1 MKRSLLLVLFFLA
14 CVLSSCKK
22 TSSLPTDY
30 IVAEVNGESI
40 YYSEIENALKNIEDG
55 NITFDAI
62 LRNSINELLVVQMAP
77 SYGIDVPQ
85 EEFETYIEQYKT
97 SYADIYAKGV
107 ELYGGEDKF
116 MEGLLRQKIFN
127 KTRSY
132 LTKNVLEP
140 ITVSDEEISAYCEMY
155 SVDPELLSEDEYDVV
170 YDRLH
175 LDKEDVYFFE
185 WMLSQ
190 WEKHDIKIYYGSY
203 ANTSSLSKT
212 G

>member
-1 MKRSLLLVLFFLA
+1 MKKFIVILLTIVTCIL
-14 CVLSSCKK
+14 CSCRK
-22 TSSLPTDY
+22 SIDVPPDN
-30 IVAEVNGESI
+30 IAAEVNGEPI
-40 YYSEIENALKNIEDG
+40 YFTEIENALKNIRDE
-55 NITFDAI
+55 NITFDTI
-62 LRNSINELLVVQMAP
+62 LRNSVNELIVVQMAP

-85 EEFETYIEQYKT
+85 EEFEAYIEQYKS

-116 MEGLLRQKIFN
+116 IEGLLRQKIFN

-132 LTKNVLEP
+132 LTQNVLEP

-175 LDKEDVYFFE
+175 LDKEDAYFFE

-203 ANTSSLSKT
+203 ANTSSLNKT

>member
-1 MKRSLLLVLFFLA
+1 MKKFIIALLIFVIYVL
-14 CVLSSCKK
+14 CSCGKVIEV
-22 TSSLPTDY
+22 PPDY
-30 IVAEVNGESI
+30 IVAEINGEPI
-40 YYSEIENALKNIEDG
+40 YYSEIENALNNIKDG
-55 NITFDAI
+55 SITFDAI

-77 SYGIDVPQ
+77 SYGIDVSQ
-85 EEFETYIEQYKT
+85 EEFDTYIEQYKS

-116 MEGLLRQKIFN
+116 IEGLLRQKIFN

-132 LTKNVLEP
+132 LTQNVLEP

-175 LDKEDVYFFE
+175 LDKEDAYFFE

-203 ANTSSLSKT
+203 ANTSSLNKT

>member
-97 SYADIYAKGV
+97 SYADIYTKGV